1 MKHKA
6 DFTASIE
13 TQPCLLHETV
23 PLPAAVI
30 RASALVNNIRW
41 MQTFANAADV
51 ALAPHGKTS
60 MTPAIFRQ
68 QLAAGA
74 WGLTVATPYQAMIA
88 AQAGAKRIIL
98 ANQLVGKANMAVVA
112 QLLQQG
118 IQLYVCVDDSHNA
131 QQLSAYFDKLKLQLP
146 CLVELGTAAGRCGLR
161 DLDSSLQLADVI
173 YQLNGLR
180 LAGVE
185 FYEGIAKDEPSVR
198 LWIQQAARLCQQLQQ
213 RYLTGQSAILTGA
226 GSVWYDVV
234 AAELQAFR
242 ADNRIEVVLRP
253 GCYITHDHQ
262 LYACAQ
268 QQIQQRSQLAQQ
280 VPGDLQPALEVAA
293 YVQSLPEP
301 GLAVLGLGKRDIAFD
316 AGMPKVL
323 QLYRAGKALPLDL
336 TGCESRKI
344 MDQHTFW
351 HYPPQLELQIGD
363 IAILGS
369 SHPCLT
375 FDKWRSIWLV
385 DDTYR
390 LLEAMETCF

>member
-6 DFTASIE
+6 DFAVSKS
-13 TQPCLLHETV
+13 TQACLLDEAV

-30 RASALVNNIRW
+30 KATALANNIRW
-41 MQTFANAADV
+41 MQTFANAAGV
-51 ALAPHGKTS
+51 GLAPHGKTS
-60 MTPAIFRQ
+60 MTPAIFQQ

-74 WGLTVATPYQAMIA
+74 WGLTVATPYQALIA

-112 QLLQQG
+112 GLLQQG
-118 IQLYVCVDDSHNA
+118 VQLFVCVDNSNNA
-131 QQLSAYFDKLKLQLP
+131 RQLSAYFSEFNVQLP
-146 CLVELGTAAGRCGLR
+146 CLVELGTLTGRCGLR
-161 DLDSSLQLADVI
+161 DIDSSLQLADTI
-173 YQLNGLR
+173 HQLDGLA

-185 FYEGIAKDEPSVR
+185 FYEGIAQDEASVR
-198 LWIQQAARLCQQLQQ
+198 QWIQQAGRLCHQLQQ
-213 RYLTGQSAILTGA
+213 RYLIGQTAILTGA

-234 AAELQAFR
+234 AAELQSL
-242 ADNRIEVVLRP
+242 NTNNSIEVVLRP

-262 LYACAQ
+262 LYARAQ
-268 QQIQQRSQLAQQ
+268 QQVQQRSTLAQQ

-323 QLYRAGKALPLDL
+323 RIYRAGQALSLDL
-336 TGCESRKI
+336 TGCESKKI

-351 HYPPQLELQIGD
+351 HYPPELVLQIGD

-385 DDTYR
+385 DDHYR
-390 LLEAMETCF
+390 LLEAMDTCF